1 MTKLRSFLRDVWHL
15 SRPYYRSEE
24 KWSAW
29 GLLLS
34 IVSLRLLLVGMTV
47 ILSFWNRE
55 FFNSLQDKDFAAFF
69 GLLFVYRRTPSGFM
83 PGFCEIAA
91 VYILVA
97 VYYTYLSQWLQIR
110 WRRWLTVRF
119 LDEWLA
125 DRAYYRISLT
135 ADRAAIGTDN
145 PDQRIAEDIRD
156 FVDNTLTLGISL
168 LANVITLFSFLGIL
182 WSLSGTITLF
192 GISIPG
198 YMVWVALVY
207 AVLGTWLTHLVGRPL
222 AALRFRQQRVEA
234 DFRYSLVRVRENMEG
249 IALYNGEAEEKGLL
263 GDRFHSVIGNW
274 WAIMQRTKMLN
285 ALTAG
290 YDQVAVIF
298 PFIVAA
304 PRFFSGQIP
313 LGGLTQTAGAFGRVQ
328 DALSWFIGQYSSL
341 AQWHAIVERLTTFH
355 RAVIAARAAF
365 GTGLTLADA
374 PDESVEMRDTSIE
387 LPNGTKLLTGADLV
401 LEPGHSVVISGRS
414 GSGKSTLFR
423 VLAGIWPF
431 GHGHVR
437 RPVERC
443 LFLPQRPYIPL
454 GTLRHVVTYP
464 HPHDTYS
471 REDIDRA
478 LVDAGLGQ
486 FVPRLDDDEHWAQQ
500 LSGGEQQRV
509 ALARAL
515 LTKPDW
521 LFLDEATASLDPE
534 AEADLYR
541 TLTARLPNT
550 TLVSIAHRPS
560 VAAFHERHLILR
572 REEGKPGELVQ
583 TGLVA
588 ANGGNGS

>member
-1 MTKLRSFLRDVWHL
+1 MRGIRPFLRDAWRL
-15 SRPYYRSEE
+15 AKPYYTSDE

-29 GLLLS
+29 GLLITILA
-34 IVSLRLLLVGMTV
+34 LRLLLVGMTV

-55 FFNSLQDKDFAAFF
+55 FFNSLQDKNFAAFF
-69 GLLFVYRRTPSGFM
+69 ELLFVYRSTPSGFM

-91 VYILVA
+91 IYILVA
-97 VYYTYLSQWLQIR
+97 VYFTYLSQWLQIR
-110 WRRWLTVRF
+110 WRRWLTVRL

-135 ADRAAIGTDN
+135 TDRAAIGSDN

-156 FVDNTLTLGISL
+156 YVDNTLTLGISL
-168 LANVITLFSFLGIL
+168 LANIVTLVSFLGIL
-182 WSLSGTITLF
+182 WSLSGTIELF
-192 GISIPG
+192 GVPVPG
-198 YMVWVALVY
+198 YMVWVALIY
-207 AVLGTWLTHLVGRPL
+207 AIVGTWLTHLVGRPL

-249 IALYNGEAEEKGLL
+249 IALYSGEAEEKDIL
-263 GDRFHSVIGNW
+263 GHRFGAVIGNW
-274 WAIMQRTKMLN
+274 WAIMQRTKLLN

-290 YDQVAVIF
+290 YEQVAVVF

-304 PRFFSGQIP
+304 PRFFSGEIP

-328 DALSWFIGQYSSL
+328 DALSWFISRYPDL

-355 RAVIAARAAF
+355 RAVVAARAAF
-365 GTGLTLADA
+365 GTGLTLAD
-374 PDESVEMRDTSIE
+374 PGERSVALRDATVE
-387 LPNGTKLLTGADLV
+387 LPNGVKLLENTDLV

-423 VLAGIWPF
+423 ALAGIWPF
-431 GHGHVR
+431 GHGRVQ

-443 LFLPQRPYIPL
+443 LFLPQHPYIPL

-464 HPHDTYS
+464 YPATAFS
-471 REDIDRA
+471 REEVAQA
-478 LVDAGLGQ
+478 LEDTGLGQ
-486 FVPRLDDDEHWAQQ
+486 FASRLDHDEHWAQQ
-500 LSGGEQQRV
+500 LSGGEQQRL

-515 LTKPDW
+515 LIKPDW

-534 AEADLYR
+534 AESTLYH
-541 TLTARLPNT
+541 TLKTKLPNT

-560 VAAFHERHLILR
+560 VAAFHERHLVLER
-572 REEGKPGELVQ
+572 AEGRPGHFVQAELE
-583 TGLVA
+583 A
-588 ANGGNGS
+588 ANAAGS

>member
-1 MTKLRSFLRDVWHL
+1 MPKLRSFLRDVWHL

-541 TLTARLPNT
+541 TLKARLPNT

>member
-1 MTKLRSFLRDVWHL
+1 MRGLRPFLRDVWHL
-15 SRPYYRSEE
+15 ARPYYRSEE

-29 GLLLS
+29 GLLGSVLA
-34 IVSLRLLLVGMTV
+34 LRLLLVGMTV
-47 ILSFWNRE
+47 VLSFWNRE
-55 FFNSLQDKDFAAFF
+55 FFNSLQDKDFTAFF
-69 GLLFVYRRTPSGFM
+69 ELLFVWRQTPSGFM

-97 VYYTYLSQWLQIR
+97 VYFTYLSQWLQIR

-135 ADRAAIGTDN
+135 TDRAAIGTDN

-156 FVDNTLTLGISL
+156 FVDNTLTLGISII
-168 LANVITLFSFLGIL
+168 ANVVTLVSFLGIL
-182 WSLSGTITLF
+182 WSLSGTITLL

-198 YMVWVALVY
+198 YMVWVAVAY
-207 AVLGTWLTHLVGRPL
+207 AVIGTWLTHLVGRPL

-234 DFRYSLVRVRENMEG
+234 DFRYSLVRVRENVEG
-249 IALYNGEAEEKGLL
+249 IALYSGETEEKATL
-263 GDRFHSVIGNW
+263 GHRFASVIGNW
-274 WAIMQRTKMLN
+274 WGIMQRTKMVN

-290 YDQVAVIF
+290 YEQVAVIF

-304 PRFFSGQIP
+304 PRYFSGQIP

-328 DALSWFIGQYSSL
+328 DALSWFITRYPEL
-341 AQWHAIVERLTTFH
+341 AQWYAIVSRLTTFH
-355 RAVIAARAAF
+355 RAVVAARAAF
-365 GTGLTLADA
+365 GTGLALADA
-374 PDESVEMRDTSIE
+374 PDGSVQLHDLTLE
-387 LPNGTKLLTGADLV
+387 LPNGAKLLSDMDLT
-401 LEPGHSVVISGRS
+401 LEPGHSVVVTGRS

-423 VLAGIWPF
+423 AIAGIWPF
-431 GHGHVR
+431 GTGRVQ
-437 RPVERC
+437 RPLERC

-454 GTLRHVVTYP
+454 GSLRHVVTYP
-464 HPHDTYS
+464 HPHDMHR
-471 REDIDRA
+471 REEIVRA
-478 LVDAGLGQ
+478 LQDAGLPQ
-486 FVPRLDDDEHWAQQ
+486 FAARLDDDENWAQQ

-515 LTKPDW
+515 LAKPDW

-534 AEADLYR
+534 AEGALYR
-541 TLTARLPNT
+541 TLKARLPNT

-560 VAAFHERHLILR
+560 VAGFHERRLVFR
-572 REEGKPGELVQ
+572 REEGKSGELAPGEL
-583 TGLVA
+583 A
-588 ANGGNGS
+588 AAGGGDG